1 MEYPFFVSTQQ
12 KLSQKRFQNKAQLY
26 MVSQQS
32 AKDDNASK
40 CNYFTFKD
48 RGLRNLLRN
57 NVIKADESEK
67 VD

>member
-48 RGLRNLLRN
+48 RGLH
-57 NVIKADESEK
+57 NVL
-67 VD
+67 